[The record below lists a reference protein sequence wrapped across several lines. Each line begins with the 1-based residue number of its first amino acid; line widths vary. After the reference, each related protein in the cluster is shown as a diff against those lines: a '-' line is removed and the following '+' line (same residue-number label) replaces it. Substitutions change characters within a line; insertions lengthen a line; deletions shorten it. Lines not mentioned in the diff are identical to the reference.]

1 MTTGLPRRIKLAF
14 ILQAVLASIVIT
26 GGILLTGLMVR
37 DSVLKERLER
47 EAWAVWDGRTTDPA
61 YPLPQT
67 STMSAYV
74 VPAAAGDHP
83 LPGYLQG
90 LTPGHHRVKR
100 PAPLDGGPGR
110 TQPADEVV
118 LVQQRGASTLYLSFE
133 SGHIDRAIG
142 STGLISLALSL
153 LATYLAS
160 WLTYR
165 TSKRLVV
172 PVSWLAGVVSRW
184 DPRTPDVTAIKPRN
198 LPPEAGSEVKQLA
211 EALVGMTERV
221 TDFIHRERDFT
232 RDASHELRTP
242 LTVIRVATDM
252 LLADPNTPGATGR
265 SLARVQRAGR
275 DMEAVIDAFLILA
288 READVGPRDREFEVG
303 DVVREQ
309 VERMQPLLADKSV
322 SIELLDD
329 GAPRLLGSPQVL
341 AVMVGNLLS
350 NAAHFTSHGRIQ
362 VRVSPDAIEVRDS
375 GIGMDAA
382 TLAKAFNPFYRAD
395 IAREDRKGMGLA
407 VTHQLGDR
415 VGWPVS
421 LSSKPNQGTTATIHL
436 GREEDG
442 RAKTSNGDVEPV
454 NQS

>member
-26 GGILLTGLMVR
+26 GGILLTGLVVR

-47 EAWAVWDGRTTDPA
+47 EASAVWQGRAADPA
-61 YPLPQT
+61 YPLPRT

-74 VPAAAGDHP
+74 VPAAAGDPP
-83 LPGYLQG
+83 LPGYLQA
-90 LTPGHHRVKR
+90 LVPGHHRVKR
-100 PAPLDGGPGR
+100 PVAADAAPGR
-110 TQPADEVV
+110 TQAADEVV
-118 LVQQRGASTLYLSFE
+118 LVQRHGASTLYLGFE

-142 STGLISLALSL
+142 LTGLISLVLSL
-153 LATYLAS
+153 LATYLVS

-184 DPRTPDVTAIKPRN
+184 DPRTADVAAIKPGN
-198 LPPEAGSEVKQLA
+198 LPPEAGSEVQQLA

-221 TDFIHRERDFT
+221 TDFVQRERDFT

-252 LLADPNTPGATGR
+252 LLADPDTSAATSR

-309 VERMQPLLADKSV
+309 VERMQPLLADKPV

-341 AVMVGNLLS
+341 AVMIGNLLS

-362 VRVSPDAIEVRDS
+362 VRLSADAIEVRDS

-395 IAREDRKGMGLA
+395 IAREDSKGMGLA
-407 VTHQLGDR
+407 ITRRLGER

-421 LSSKPNQGTTATIHL
+421 LRSKPDRGTTATIHL
-436 GREEDG
+436 GR
-442 RAKTSNGDVEPV
+442 
-454 NQS
+454 